1 MRKYLIFLLFLTI
14 AYSQSVLN
22 ANCAVQADK
31 YGFVELQAYAGYFD
45 ASMNF
50 YCYNTNVSV
59 SVAGTDYAMDQLYT
73 CDYVRLLQLPIG
85 QYDIAYNAVYPD
97 FESQT
102 VQCQLNVT
110 LSKSLN
116 LVVYG
121 LKSGDSFKPN
131 AIAHIETVAVLDDR
145 NVDAA
150 ISAKLMQGTTVVR
163 DITLTK
169 DVLGTT
175 IGNILLNVSEGQYSI
190 SILAAY
196 ENLSV
201 QKEIA
206 VIVNS
211 TQGAVYNISGLNV
224 LVLEP
229 ENIVYPE
236 DSDLNLQVELQ
247 DENRGI
253 VSGASVKAD
262 VYKGSE
268 KIDTVQLKPAMWF
281 YQGTYLFEDTG
292 EYRVVFTATKG
303 YSTATSSVN
312 FVLGNVSEISK
323 AVNFT
328 VKIISP
334 LSSVYMRDSIMTAK
348 VKLTKDEEPVANASV
363 LLMLDGQQITMRYD
377 RFGEYLASIGPLD
390 EGDYEMKIIATKDD
404 LVAQDKVTFMVS
416 RHILNIDT
424 ISPYYNQEFSLKEAD
439 ALRVKAIV
447 LDEDGDVVSGALVI
461 AKIMEPDGKAVQM
474 QLFQDKVTGDYSA
487 NFYLSKLDGTYEL
500 TVEASK
506 AGYVSMYKDS
516 QFSVT
521 FEKEQVQIFSQWV
534 TVENLLYIVLGVA
547 ILILL
552 AAILR
557 AVF

>member
-50 YCYNTNVSV
+50 YCYNTNVTV
-59 SVAGTDYAMDQLYT
+59 SIAGTGYAMDQLYT
-73 CDYVRLLQLPIG
+73 CDYTKLLQLPIG
-85 QYDIAYNAVYPD
+85 SYDIVYNAVYPD
-97 FESQT
+97 LESQT

-110 LSKSLN
+110 SSKSLN

-131 AIAHIETVAVLDDR
+131 TAAHIETVAVLGER

-150 ISAKLMQGTTVVR
+150 ISAKLMQGTAIIKN
-163 DITLTK
+163 ITLTK
-169 DVLGTT
+169 DVLGT
-175 IGNILLNVSEGQYSI
+175 IVGDVLLNVSEGQYSVRI
-190 SILAAY
+190 MASY
-196 ENLSV
+196 QNLSV
-201 QKEIA
+201 QKDIA
-206 VIVNS
+206 ISVNS
-211 TQGAVYNISGLNV
+211 TQGAVSNVSGLNV
-224 LVLEP
+224 MVLEP

-247 DENRGI
+247 DENRGV
-253 VSGASVKAD
+253 VSGANVKAD
-262 VYKGSE
+262 VYKGSN
-268 KIDTVQLKPAMWF
+268 KIDAVQLQAMMWF

-303 YSTATSSVN
+303 YSSAVSSVN
-312 FVLGNVSEISK
+312 FVIGNVSEISK
-323 AVNFT
+323 EVNFT

-334 LSSVYMRDSIMTAK
+334 LSSVYMRDSVMNAK
-348 VKLTKDEEPVANASV
+348 VKLTKDGEPVANASV

-390 EGDYEMKIIATKDD
+390 EGDYEMKIVATKDD
-404 LVAQDKVTFMVS
+404 MVAQDKVTFMVS

-447 LDEDGDVVSGALVI
+447 LDEDRDVISGALVI

-474 QLFQDKVTGDYSA
+474 QLFQDKATGDYSA
-487 NFYLSKLDGTYEL
+487 NFYLSKLDGTYQL

-521 FEKEQVQIFSQWV
+521 FEKEQVQIFSQWI

-557 AVF
+557 AIF